1 MARPLT
7 NDELVAAIERE
18 EKAAYGFFSGEL
30 AEQRQVALDYYF
42 GEQLVGD
49 DDIPDGR
56 SKVIST
62 DVSDTVEWIL
72 PSLLKIFLSGDEVV
86 RFDPKSPEDIPQAEQ
101 ETAYINHI
109 ATAKNESFSTFHSW
123 FKDALIQKV
132 GYVKTWY
139 EEKKEVV
146 EETYEG
152 MSDEEFAMLM
162 QDDDVTP
169 IEHTEET
176 ELEDVMGPQG
186 PMQIP
191 ITSHDIKVRRE
202 SKTCQIKFEAVPPE
216 EIFVSTEHREVSLQN
231 APFVEHKTRKTVS
244 YLRQIGYD
252 VPDDINDGSE
262 DNTEDKHRDR
272 YDEWKA
278 DNQGADPSM
287 RQVWVRDV
295 YIRIDKDGDGIAEL
309 RRVVVVGKTVL
320 EDKITEEI
328 PFAAL
333 CPVPMPHRH
342 VGLSYADLIMDLQD
356 IKSMFLRL
364 AVDNGYLAANGR
376 WAVSDRVNLDDMLV
390 SRPGGIVR
398 VDGDPNGAMLP
409 MVSPQSTANQIQ
421 MIEYLDAVKENRT
434 GVTKYNQGLDSNSLN
449 KTATGINQIMNA
461 AQQRIELIAR
471 LFAEGGVKQLFLLI
485 HGLVRRHENKEQ
497 IVQIRNQWV
506 PINPREWVKRTDL
519 SISVGLG
526 TGNKNEKLGHLVNA
540 FQMSAN
546 LVPLGIVNPVNMY
559 NLMKEVYINAGFKD
573 PEKFLSDPSQMPP
586 MPPQPN
592 PLIQVEQIKQQ
603 GKAQELQINAQL
615 EQQKAQAQLQQ
626 EQLRSQND
634 VAIERDKLNMQAELE
649 RYKAQLQADTE
660 LAKTKLQL
668 EAEIQIEQ
676 FKAQNDS
683 ALELQKQ
690 RMELNSIVDKASQ
703 AQGNEATGTIVQGLK
718 AMIQSMNAPKQVVRD
733 ESGRVV
739 GVQTGN
745 AE

>member
-7 NDELVAAIERE
+7 NDELIAAIERE

-139 EEKKEVV
+139 EEKKEVI

-169 IEHTEET
+169 VEHTEET
-176 ELEDVMGPQG
+176 ELEEVMGPQG

-191 ITSHDIKVRRE
+191 VTSHDIKVRRE

-295 YIRIDKDGDGIAEL
+295 YIRIDRDGDGIAEL

-409 MVSPQSTANQIQ
+409 MVSPQNTANQIQ

-449 KTATGINQIMNA
+449 KTATGINQIMSA
-461 AQQRIELIAR
+461 AQQRVELIAR

-506 PINPREWVKRTDL
+506 PIDPRSWVKRTDL

-634 VAIERDKLNMQAELE
+634 VEIERQKIAAQIQLE
-649 RYKAQLQADTE
+649 QYKAQLKAETDISIAQINAQIEAEKNNAAHAADLRKALLE
-660 LAKTKLQL
+660 SEIQLRGLVEQAKT
-668 EAEIQIEQ
+668 
-676 FKAQNDS
+676 
-683 ALELQKQ
+683 
-690 RMELNSIVDKASQ
+690 
-703 AQGNEATGTIVQGLK
+703 AQGNDQMSSVMSGMQALIE
-718 AMIQSMNAPKQVVRD
+718 SMNRPKQIVRGPD
-733 ESGRVV
+733 GKAA
-739 GVQTGN
+739 GVI
-745 AE
+745 

>member
-1 MARPLT
+1 MSRPLT

-139 EEKKEVV
+139 EEKKEVI
-146 EETYEG
+146 EETYED

-169 IEHTEET
+169 VEHTEET
-176 ELEDVMGPQG
+176 ELEEVMGPQG

-191 ITSHDIKVRRE
+191 VTSHDIKVRRE

-295 YIRIDKDGDGIAEL
+295 YIRIDRDGDGIAEL

-409 MVSPQSTANQIQ
+409 MVSPQNTANQIQ

-449 KTATGINQIMNA
+449 KTATGINQIMSA
-461 AQQRIELIAR
+461 AQQRVELIAR

-634 VAIERDKLNMQAELE
+634 VEIERQKIAAQIQLE
-649 RYKAQLQADTE
+649 QYKAQLKAETDISIAQINAQIEAEKNNAAHAADLRKALLE
-660 LAKTKLQL
+660 SEIQLRGLVEQAKT
-668 EAEIQIEQ
+668 
-676 FKAQNDS
+676 
-683 ALELQKQ
+683 
-690 RMELNSIVDKASQ
+690 
-703 AQGNEATGTIVQGLK
+703 AQGNDQMSSVMSGMQALIE
-718 AMIQSMNAPKQVVRD
+718 SMNRPKQIVRGPD
-733 ESGRVV
+733 GKAA
-739 GVQTGN
+739 GVI
-745 AE
+745 

>member
-1 MARPLT
+1 
-7 NDELVAAIERE
+7 
-18 EKAAYGFFSGEL
+18 
-30 AEQRQVALDYYF
+30 
-42 GEQLVGD
+42 
-49 DDIPDGR
+49 
-56 SKVIST
+56 
-62 DVSDTVEWIL
+62 
-72 PSLLKIFLSGDEVV
+72 
-86 RFDPKSPEDIPQAEQ
+86 
-101 ETAYINHI
+101 
-109 ATAKNESFSTFHSW
+109 
-123 FKDALIQKV
+123 
-132 GYVKTWY
+132 
-139 EEKKEVV
+139 
-146 EETYEG
+146 
-152 MSDEEFAMLM
+152 
-162 QDDDVTP
+162 
-169 IEHTEET
+169 
-176 ELEDVMGPQG
+176 
-186 PMQIP
+186 
-191 ITSHDIKVRRE
+191 
-202 SKTCQIKFEAVPPE
+202 
-216 EIFVSTEHREVSLQN
+216 
-231 APFVEHKTRKTVS
+231 
-244 YLRQIGYD
+244 
-252 VPDDINDGSE
+252 
-262 DNTEDKHRDR
+262 
-272 YDEWKA
+272 
-278 DNQGADPSM
+278 
-287 RQVWVRDV
+287 
-295 YIRIDKDGDGIAEL
+295 
-309 RRVVVVGKTVL
+309 
-320 EDKITEEI
+320 
-328 PFAAL
+328 
-333 CPVPMPHRH
+333 
-342 VGLSYADLIMDLQD
+342 
-356 IKSMFLRL
+356 MFLRL

-409 MVSPQSTANQIQ
+409 MISPQNTANQIQ

-634 VAIERDKLNMQAELE
+634 VEIERQKIAAQIQLE
-649 RYKAQLQADTE
+649 QYKAQLKAETDISIAQINAQIEAEKNNAAHAADLRKALLE
-660 LAKTKLQL
+660 SEIQLRGLVEQAKT
-668 EAEIQIEQ
+668 
-676 FKAQNDS
+676 
-683 ALELQKQ
+683 
-690 RMELNSIVDKASQ
+690 
-703 AQGNEATGTIVQGLK
+703 AQGNDQMSSVMSGMQALIE
-718 AMIQSMNAPKQVVRD
+718 SMNRPKQIVRGPD
-733 ESGRVV
+733 GKAA
-739 GVQTGN
+739 GVI
-745 AE
+745 

>member
-139 EEKKEVV
+139 EEKKEVI
-146 EETYEG
+146 EENYEG

-169 IEHTEET
+169 VEHTEET
-176 ELEDVMGPQG
+176 EIEEVVGPQG

-191 ITSHDIKVRRE
+191 VTSHDIKVRRE

-231 APFVEHKTRKTVS
+231 APFVEHKTRKTIS

-295 YIRIDKDGDGIAEL
+295 YIRIDRDGDGIAEL

-409 MVSPQSTANQIQ
+409 MVSPQNTANQIQ

-449 KTATGINQIMNA
+449 KTATGINQIMSA
-461 AQQRIELIAR
+461 AQQRVELIAR

-634 VAIERDKLNMQAELE
+634 VEIERQKIAAQIQLE
-649 RYKAQLQADTE
+649 QYKAQLKAETDISIAQINAQIEAEKNNAAHAADLRKALLE
-660 LAKTKLQL
+660 SEIQLRGLVEQAKT
-668 EAEIQIEQ
+668 
-676 FKAQNDS
+676 
-683 ALELQKQ
+683 
-690 RMELNSIVDKASQ
+690 
-703 AQGNEATGTIVQGLK
+703 AQGNDQMSSVMSGMQALIE
-718 AMIQSMNAPKQVVRD
+718 SMNRPKQIVRGPD
-733 ESGRVV
+733 GKAA
-739 GVQTGN
+739 GVI
-745 AE
+745 